1 MAKRKIITFA
11 PIIALATLIAVSLQ
25 LDGMFMMWKIQ
36 QVMQDYAIHR
46 LFKCFE
52 MILNCGLWTMD
63 YGP

>member
-36 QVMQDYAIHR
+36 QVMQDYAIQAARVHLACAR
-46 LFKCFE
+46 LSDS
-52 MILNCGLWTMD
+52 IVGT
-63 YGP
+63 Y